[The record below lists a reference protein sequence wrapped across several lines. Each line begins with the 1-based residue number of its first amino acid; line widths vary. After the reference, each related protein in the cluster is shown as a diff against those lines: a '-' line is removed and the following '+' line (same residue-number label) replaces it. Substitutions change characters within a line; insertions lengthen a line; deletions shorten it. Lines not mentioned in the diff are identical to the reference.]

1 MGKVERVGVVG
12 AGTMGAG
19 IAEVCIRGGCDTIVV
34 EVEQQSIAIAQE
46 RITAALEKS
55 VLKGQ
60 MTPKERDEA
69 FGRLLFCS
77 DLGAMAAVRAAFDP
91 EGRANPGKVIPTA
104 QCREWSPWSGPT
116 HDARR
121 TSPDARHTTPGPVR

>member
-19 IAEVCIRGGCDTIVV
+19 IAEVCIRGGCDTVVV

-46 RITAALEKS
+46 RITAALEKT

-60 MTPKERDEA
+60 MTPPERDEA

-77 DLGAMAAVRAAFDP
+77 DLAPLVHRALVIEAAIEREPKTLLVCEPLHNVTPPDGILPSA
-91 EGRANPGKVIPTA
+91 TA
-104 QCREWSPWSGPT
+104 S
-116 HDARR
+116 
-121 TSPDARHTTPGPVR
+121 